1 MSANLTIR
9 AMRVSDLTAADRVFR
24 LAFGTWFQLPDPM
37 RFRGDAALFEPRL
50 RANPDG
56 GLVAEADGAIV
67 GLGFASRWGS
77 LGVLGPIAVLPDF
90 WRQGVAR
97 QLMGPTLEIFARW
110 QCRLAG
116 LFTFPQSATHLRLYQ
131 DFGFWPRHLTPVM
144 TKPVSAAA
152 PVPGALSL
160 ATAPERASLAAACS
174 DLADAV
180 FPGLDLSREIATVLD
195 GKIGDVIALADGSTV
210 QGFAI
215 CHSGAGSEG
224 GSKGFYVKFALVRPG
239 GGAAER
245 LSRLIAACE
254 AAAAKSGAAQISA
267 GISVGRH
274 HAYRLLVELGFR
286 TQLMGVQMLRPW
298 QEGYDRPEIYALDD
312 WR

>member
-1 MSANLTIR
+1 MSTNLTIR
-9 AMRVSDLTAADRVFR
+9 EMRASDLAAADRVFR

-37 RFRGDAALFEPRL
+37 QFRGDAALFEPRL
-50 RANPDG
+50 RANPGG

-77 LGVLGPIAVLPDF
+77 LGVLGPIAVLPDL

-97 QLMGPTLEIFARW
+97 QLMGPALEIFARW
-110 QCRLAG
+110 QCRLVG
-116 LFTFPQSATHLRLYQ
+116 LFTFPQSTTHLRLYQ

-144 TKPVSAAA
+144 AKPVSAAA

-160 ATAPERASLAAACS
+160 AAAPERGPVVAACR
-174 DLADAV
+174 DLADAA

-195 GKIGDVIALADGSTV
+195 GKIGDVIALADGSKIE
-210 QGFAI
+210 GFAI

-224 GSKGFYVKFALVRPG
+224 GTKGLYVKFALVRSG
-239 GGAAER
+239 DGAAKR

-254 AAAAKSGAAQISA
+254 AFAAKRGVAQISA
-267 GISVGRH
+267 GVSAGRH

-298 QEGYDRPEIYALDD
+298 QDGYDRPDVYALDD

>member
-1 MSANLTIR
+1 MSATLTIR
-9 AMRVSDLTAADRVFR
+9 EMRESDLAAADRVFR

-37 RFRGDAALFEPRL
+37 QFRGDAALFEPRL
-50 RANPDG
+50 RANPGG

-77 LGVLGPIAVLPDF
+77 LGILGPIAILPGL
-90 WRQGVAR
+90 WRHGVAR
-97 QLMGPTLEIFARW
+97 QLIGPTLEIFARW
-110 QCRLAG
+110 QCRLVG

-144 TKPVSAAA
+144 AKPVSAVA

-160 ATAPERASLAAACS
+160 AAAPERASLVAACR

-180 FPGLDLSREIATVLD
+180 FPGLDLSGEIATVLD
-195 GKIGDVIALADGSTV
+195 GKIGDVVALADGAKIE
-210 QGFAI
+210 GFAI
-215 CHSGAGSEG
+215 CQCGAGSEG
-224 GSKGFYVKFALVRPG
+224 GTTGFYVKFALVRSG
-239 GGAAER
+239 DGAAER

-254 AAAAKSGAAQISA
+254 AFAAKRGVAQISA
-267 GISVGRH
+267 GVSTGRH

-298 QEGYDRPEIYALDD
+298 QDGYDRPDIYALDD